1 MSKKATALESAA
13 WVVAAMLCFS
23 SPALADITGTI
34 LGVVTDPTGAAV
46 PGAAI
51 TLRNPGTGYL
61 RHTVTSSSGSYEFP
75 LVPIGS
81 DYVVEAEKQG
91 FEKATQ
97 TGITLLV
104 NQKFRADFA
113 LVVGALSQT
122 VEVTAASTQVE
133 TTSTQVGD
141 VIEDTKMTGLP
152 LNGRSYIDLL
162 GLQAGVVP
170 INSGIQSTDRPV
182 SGTGNAGNLSVN
194 GQREANNS
202 FLVNGGDVEE
212 GRNNGASIVPVLDSI
227 QEFRLLT
234 NSFDAEYGRFSGA
247 IVNVVTKSGTNG
259 LHGTLFEFLRNEKLD
274 SRNFFELN
282 ELNPIT
288 GAEEPGT
295 ARGEFR
301 RNQFGWAVG
310 GPILKNRL
318 FFFSDYQGTREIRG
332 LATGNIPVPSPQERT
347 GDFSDTSTTGFPALT
362 GVVQGDNLPGH
373 FAQVLSQRL
382 GYPVTAGEPYW
393 FSGCTSS
400 TQCVFPNEVIPQSAW
415 DPVAAATL
423 NFIPTQ
429 VGTLAGTPFFSTSA
443 QKQTT
448 NDDKFGIRIDLN
460 NQHTGN
466 LLFYYH
472 YDTASLLNPYPA
484 ANVPGFP
491 ALTPSLAQQF
501 NLSDTK
507 TFNPTTVNELVF
519 NYTRIAAVYRE
530 PKGGLGDITSFGFM
544 EGGLGIIPVYPP
556 LEGMPWLNLSLL
568 GITIGIPDGT
578 TGQYNNTFQI
588 TDHLSK
594 IAGKHTAKFGG
605 EYRYLQINER
615 NTYAQNGYFS
625 FSGAETGNDF
635 ADYLIGA
642 VPAGDFIQSSRQFL
656 DSRTKYSTAFG
667 QDTFKVKENLT
678 LNYGLRWEASEPYY
692 DTQGKIEAFAP
703 GEQSVRFPGSPTG
716 WVVPGDPGIPS
727 TLSPTRWNNFA
738 PRAGVAYSPGFT
750 DGPLAKIFGGPGK
763 TSIRAAYGIYYTAIE
778 DLTLFVEVGD
788 SPYGLFFVSPSNV
801 YLYEPYKTRTSG
813 ADVGQRFPF
822 YFPTPGQK
830 VNTTFNWAEVQ
841 PLSGAPGF
849 KTDNV
854 LPYAEHYNFTVERQ
868 IKNSLLLTLAYVGTA
883 GHHLI
888 AQASFNPG
896 NQAKCLQIRQ
906 ILGPALGCGP
916 FGEDSIY
923 DLGNGQFAYGTRP
936 YSVTSGRFLSQG
948 ILDFAN
954 NTYEET
960 LANSNYNSLQVSL
973 EKRVGALRLLGAYTW
988 SKSLDNASAFSDE
1001 INPYNP
1007 KASRSLST
1015 FDMTQNFVTSYSY
1028 DLPLGKLA
1036 HSTSGPLYK
1045 FLGGWMVTG
1054 VTRFT
1059 TGLPITLGES
1069 DDMSLCGGCG
1079 VDVPNYSGQPIQF
1092 YNPRKSA
1099 NFEYFS
1105 PGPFSPENLGVLG
1118 NANRRFFHGPGLNN
1132 WDLAVHKMT
1141 NATERLKV
1149 ELRAEFFNVWNHAQ
1163 FGGPSSNINS
1173 SIFGDVTGANDP
1185 RIGQVA
1191 LKFYF

>member
-1 MSKKATALESAA
+1 MSKKAIALERAA
-13 WVVAAMLCFS
+13 WIVAAMLCFS
-23 SPALADITGTI
+23 SLALADITGTI
-34 LGVVTDPTGAAV
+34 LGVVTDQTGAAV

-51 TLRNPGTGYL
+51 TLRNPSTGYL
-61 RHTVTSSSGSYEFP
+61 RHTATSGSGSYEFP

-104 NQKFRADFA
+104 NQKFRADIS
-113 LVVGALSQT
+113 LVVGALTQT

-133 TTSTQVGD
+133 TTSNQVGD
-141 VIEDTKMTGLP
+141 VIENTKMTGLP
-152 LNGRSYIDLL
+152 LNGRSYVDLL

-170 INSGIQSTDRPV
+170 INSGVQSTDRPV
-182 SGTGNAGNLSVN
+182 SGGGNAGNLSVN

-212 GRNNGASIVPVLDSI
+212 GRNNGTSIVPVLDSI

-259 LHGTLFEFLRNEKLD
+259 LHGTLFEFVRNEKLD
-274 SRNFFELN
+274 SRNFFDLN
-282 ELNPIT
+282 QLNPIT
-288 GAEEPGT
+288 GAEVPGS

-301 RNQFGWAVG
+301 RNQFGWAIG

-318 FFFSDYQGTREIRG
+318 FFFSDYQGSREIRG
-332 LATGNIPVPSPQERT
+332 LSTGNISVPSALERT
-347 GDFSDTSTTGFPALT
+347 GDFSDTGTTGFNPLT

-373 FAQVLSQRL
+373 FAQVLTQRL

-393 FSGCTSS
+393 VSGCTSN
-400 TQCVFPNEVIPQSAW
+400 TQCVFPGQVIPQSAW

-423 NFIPTQ
+423 NFIPAQ
-429 VGTLAGTPFFSTSA
+429 IGALGGSPFFSTSA

-460 NQHTGN
+460 NQRAGS

-472 YDTASLLNPYPA
+472 YDNASLLAPYPA

-491 ALTPSLAQQF
+491 ALTPSRAQQF
-501 NLSDTK
+501 NLNNTK
-507 TFNPTTVNELVF
+507 TFNPTTVNELVL
-519 NYTRIAAVYRE
+519 NYTRSAAIYRE
-530 PKGGLGDITSFGFM
+530 PKGGLGTITSFGFM
-544 EGGLGIIPVYPP
+544 QGGLGINPVYSP
-556 LEGMPWLNLSLL
+556 LEGMPYLNLGLL
-568 GITIGIPDGT
+568 GVTIGIPDGT
-578 TGQYNNTFQI
+578 TGQYNNTYQI

-594 IAGKHTAKFGG
+594 VAGKHTAKFGG

-615 NTYAQNGYFS
+615 NTYAQNGYFG
-625 FSGAETGNDF
+625 FNGAETGNDF

-642 VPAGDFIQSSRQFL
+642 VPPGDMIQSSRQFL
-656 DSRTKYSTAFG
+656 DSRTKYSAVFG

-678 LNYGLRWEASEPYY
+678 LNYGLRWEASEPFY
-692 DTQGKIEAFAP
+692 DTQGKIEAFVP
-703 GEQSVRFPGSPTG
+703 GLQSKLFPGAPTG

-738 PRAGVAYSPGFT
+738 PRVGLAYSPGFT
-750 DGPLAKIFGGPGK
+750 DGPLATIFGGPGK
-763 TSIRAAYGIYYTAIE
+763 TSVRAASGIYYTSIE

-788 SPYGLFFVSPSNV
+788 SPYGLFFVGPSPV
-801 YLYEPYKTRTSG
+801 YLDEPYKTRTSG
-813 ADVGQRFPF
+813 VDVGQRFPF
-822 YFPTPGQK
+822 FFPTPGGGP
-830 VNTTFNWAEVQ
+830 NTTFNWAQVQ
-841 PLSGAPGF
+841 PLSSAPGF

-854 LPYAEHYNFTVERQ
+854 LPYAEHFNFSIERQ
-868 IKNSLLLTLAYVGTA
+868 IKNSLILTLAYVGTR

-888 AQASFNPG
+888 AQSSFNPG
-896 NQAKCLQIRQ
+896 IAATCLKT
-906 ILGPALGCGP
+906 PGCGT

-923 DLGNGQFAYGTRP
+923 DLGGGNFQYGTRP

-948 ILDFAN
+948 TLDFSN

-973 EKRVGALRLLGAYTW
+973 EKRVGALRLLAAYTW
-988 SKSLDNASAFSDE
+988 SKSLDNSSAFSDL
-1001 INPYNP
+1001 INPFNP
-1007 KASRSLST
+1007 RISKSLST
-1015 FDMTQNFVTSYSY
+1015 FDMTQNFVISYGY
-1028 DLPLGKLA
+1028 DLPLGRLA

-1045 FLGGWMVTG
+1045 FLSGWTING
-1054 VTRFT
+1054 ITRFT
-1059 TGLPITLGES
+1059 TGLPITMGEG
-1069 DDMSLCGGCG
+1069 DDRSLCGCG
-1079 VDVPNYSGQPIQF
+1079 GDVPNWTGQAIQF
-1092 YNPRKSA
+1092 FAPRASA
-1099 NFEYFS
+1099 NHQYFS
-1105 PGPFSPENLGVLG
+1105 TDPFSSENLGAFG
-1118 NANRRFFHGPGLNN
+1118 TANRRFFHGPGLNN
-1132 WDLAVHKMT
+1132 WDLSLYKTTHI
-1141 NATERLKV
+1141 TERTGV
-1149 ELRAEFFNVWNHAQ
+1149 EFRAELFNAFNHAQ
-1163 FGGPSSNINS
+1163 FENPSGSITS
-1173 SIFGDVTGANDP
+1173 STFGWVTSARDP
-1185 RIGQVA
+1185 RIGQMA